1 MKAHG
6 SRHHHHLG
14 HRRRRAVLD
23 RSGLADHPLDRHG
36 KTLRKDIE
44 QGHALDPELIDRFDK
59 VAEPD
64 AIDQRIGFVL
74 VAAALALLA
83 AGIIQGDV
91 ETLRNMAT
99 AAMFPLFVGSAL
111 LIRLQIARRRR
122 AEP

>member
-1 MKAHG
+1 MEVDIIITLAIAAVVLFLIAQA
-6 SRHHHHLG
+6 SRII
-14 HRRRRAVLD
+14 
-23 RSGLADHPLDRHG
+23 RSIAMD

-44 QGHALDPELIDRFDK
+44 QRHALDPELIDRFDK

-64 AIDQRIGFVL
+64 AINQRNGFVL

-91 ETLRNMAT
+91 EKLRNMAT